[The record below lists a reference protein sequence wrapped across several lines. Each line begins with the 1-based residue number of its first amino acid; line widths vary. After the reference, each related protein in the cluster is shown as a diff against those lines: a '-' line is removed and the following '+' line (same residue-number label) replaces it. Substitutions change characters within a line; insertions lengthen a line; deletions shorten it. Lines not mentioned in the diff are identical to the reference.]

1 MSLSAQH
8 GVVKLIFVLLN
19 RMGILVG
26 KMITEFLLAS
36 EFAFMNFNH
45 ESNNIGTQRWVGE
58 RYFNGNEI

>member
-26 KMITEFLLAS
+26 KMTTEFPLAS

-45 ESNNIGTQRWVGE
+45 ESNNIGTQR
-58 RYFNGNEI
+58 